1 MPCKI
6 VERNRDS
13 VRILQDSPHYAKLSI
28 YANTTTL
35 NSKAKAGAVGRWLR
49 IRTLG
54 RRRCPLS
61 GGRLE
66 DAGGAAPSDA
76 PPSGAAASDS
86 EAGGAAAG
94 DSEAGG
100 AAAGNSD
107 AGGAAPSDA
116 PPSTP
121 TSRKQYRKQRG
132 ELERW
137 CERGGR
143 RWQG

>member
-61 GGRLE
+61 GGRLGRGRRCPLGCPPLGRSGE
-66 DAGGAAPSDA
+66 RLGGRWR
-76 PPSGAAASDS
+76 SG
-86 EAGGAAAG
+86 GRLG
-94 DSEAGG
+94 
-100 AAAGNSD
+100 
-107 AGGAAPSDA
+107 
-116 PPSTP
+116 
-121 TSRKQYRKQRG
+121 
-132 ELERW
+132 
-137 CERGGR
+137 GGR
-143 RWQG
+143 RSGGKLGRGRRCPLGCPPLDTNLAQTVQKAEG